1 MQVIRY
7 IRVMAILALMSG
19 VFAVCIP
26 NDGDAGQKK
35 PDLTIA
41 YTGDTVGKIEPCG

>member
-1 MQVIRY
+1 MIRY
-7 IRVMAILALMSG
+7 IRGMAILALLAG

-26 NDGDAGQKK
+26 NNGDAGQEKV
-35 PDLTIA
+35 DFTIV